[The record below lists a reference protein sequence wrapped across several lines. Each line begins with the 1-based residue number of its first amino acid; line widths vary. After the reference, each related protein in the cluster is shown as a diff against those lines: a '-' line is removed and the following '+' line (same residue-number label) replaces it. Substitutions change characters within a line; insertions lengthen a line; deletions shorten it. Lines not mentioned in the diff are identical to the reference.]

1 MNPMTESNRSTSSK
15 LVRDVVALGKKYA
28 RAGFPNPSRQ
38 GCPSPASLRAMAYRD
53 RRLTLKDL
61 PALHVVTCS
70 PCFQQYSQLRRKA
83 RVVRGIRLTT
93 AALAVAAMIV
103 LAIRF
108 TWSHTRSV
116 EQRAITPRHAAPP
129 AAPLP
134 YRVDLASFSPTRGDA
149 QNDSEKRVHLPQKLL
164 KVELVLPIGMEP
176 GQYEI
181 RLQDSNGTIVID
193 KRAPGRLNGGV
204 TSVELDIDLAD
215 APRGNSTLMI
225 LPPGLD
231 WRRFPAVIE

>member
-28 RAGFPNPSRQ
+28 RGGFPNPDRE

-61 PALHVVTCS
+61 PASHVVTCS

-108 TWSHTRSV
+108 TWSHTRGV

-129 AAPLP
+129 AAALP

-204 TSVELDIDLAD
+204 TSVELDIDLAN
-215 APRGNSTLMI
+215 APRGDSTLMI

>member
-28 RAGFPNPSRQ
+28 RAGFPNPSRE

-61 PALHVVTCS
+61 PASHVVTCS
-70 PCFQQYSQLRRKA
+70 PCFQQYSQFRRTA
-83 RVVRGIRLTT
+83 RVVRGIRITV

-108 TWSHTRSV
+108 TLSHTRSV
-116 EQRAITPRHAAPP
+116 EQRAITPRQAAP
-129 AAPLP
+129 AAPVP
-134 YRVDLASFSPTRGDA
+134 FRVDLASFSPTRGGA
-149 QNDSEKRVHLPQKLL
+149 GNDSERKVHLPQKVL
-164 KVELVLPIGMEP
+164 KVELILPIGMEP

-181 RLQDSNGTIVID
+181 RLQSSGGTVLID
-193 KRAPGRLNGGV
+193 KRAQGRMNRGV
-204 TSVELDIDLAD
+204 TAVELDIDLAN

-231 WRRFPAVIE
+231 WWRFPAVIE

>member
-28 RAGFPNPSRQ
+28 RAGFPNPSRE

-61 PALHVVTCS
+61 PASHVVTCS
-70 PCFQQYSQLRRKA
+70 PCFQQYSQFRRTA
-83 RVVRGIRLTT
+83 RVVRGIRITA

-108 TWSHTRSV
+108 TLSHTRSV
-116 EQRAITPRHAAPP
+116 EQTCCLAQAGSTSCRANSV
-129 AAPLP
+129 
-134 YRVDLASFSPTRGDA
+134 RVDLASFSPTRGDA

-164 KVELVLPIGMEP
+164 EPDLILPIGMEP

-181 RLQDSNGTIVID
+181 RLQNSGGTVLID
-193 KRAPGRLNGGV
+193 KRALGRMNGGI
-204 TSVELDIDLAD
+204 TSVELDIDLAN
-215 APRGNSTLMI
+215 APRGNSL
-225 LPPGLD
+225 
-231 WRRFPAVIE
+231 